1 MIAHRLEGPE
11 PRLDR
16 FLVTQHP
23 DVGRARWDA
32 WIREGQVRVNGT
44 PATKGGLKLKAGD
57 LVELELPPV
66 TPPAAD
72 LLPEA
77 MDLPTLFEDA
87 HLWVVD
93 KPSGLV
99 VHPGPGHPGGTLVNA
114 LLGRLQ
120 AGDRRLEVGPAH
132 PDGDLQPPGS
142 SPQPEGDDEVVAW
155 PGLVHRLDRFTTG
168 CIALGKSLEAQ
179 AALQAQFQGRTV
191 EKRYLALVRHSP
203 KLPELGSLLVDQPLA
218 RHRTERQKM
227 AVVAGGRPSQT
238 RVRVLARTK
247 STALVECELLTGR
260 THQIRVHLAHLR
272 APLLGDPLY
281 GGPSRWMATDGA
293 MLDLPHP
300 LLHAWKLG
308 LHHPVSGEA
317 LSLQAPIP
325 VTFREAAARL
335 GLAEGLP

>member
-1 MIAHRLEGPE
+1 MIRLTLDAPE

-16 FLVTQHP
+16 FLVAQHP
-23 DVGRARWDA
+23 EVGRARWDA
-32 WIREGQVRVNGT
+32 WIREGRVLVNGS
-44 PATKGGLKLKAGD
+44 PATKGGLKLKMGD
-57 LVELELPPV
+57 VVETELPPV
-66 TPPAAD
+66 TPPASD
-72 LLPEA
+72 LLPEV
-77 MDLPTLFEDA
+77 MDLPTLFEDS

-114 LLGRLQ
+114 LLGRIQ
-120 AGDRRLEVGPAH
+120 
-132 PDGDLQPPGS
+132 GS
-142 SPQPEGDDEVVAW
+142 QVSGSELAEEEAEDDVATAW

-179 AALQAQFQGRTV
+179 AALQRQFQQRTV

-203 KLPELGSLLVDQPLA
+203 KLPELGSLLVNEPLA

-227 AVVAGGRPSQT
+227 AVAAGGRPSQT
-238 RVRVLARTK
+238 RVKVLARTK

-260 THQIRVHLAHLR
+260 THQIRVHLAFLR

-281 GGPSRWMATDGA
+281 GGPGRWMATDGE
-293 MLDLPHP
+293 MLEMPHP
-300 LLHAWKLG
+300 MLHAWKLG
-308 LHHPVSGEA
+308 LSHPVTGEA
-317 LSLQAPIP
+317 LALQAPIP
-325 VTFREAAARL
+325 VTFRQAAERL